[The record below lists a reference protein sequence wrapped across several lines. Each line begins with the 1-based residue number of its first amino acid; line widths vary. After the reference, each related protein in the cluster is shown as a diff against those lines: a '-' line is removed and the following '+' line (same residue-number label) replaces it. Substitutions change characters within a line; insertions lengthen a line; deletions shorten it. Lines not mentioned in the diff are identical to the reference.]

1 MPMKLNVGLSR
12 KVGEPN
18 YGSRGASV
26 NLELE
31 LDNSLVEQPERLRD
45 RIRQLYQLA
54 KASVDEELNGT
65 GQQPVLGNGQ
75 GNNHPLDQNNGR
87 GLDQYRMN
95 GNGSSNG
102 NGRSTDGGGPRQ
114 ATSSQ
119 VKAIHAI
126 ASRNRID
133 VGRLVKDRFSVQRPD
148 DLSISDASTLIDEL
162 KSAQAGASQ

>member
-31 LDNSLVEQPERLRD
+31 LDNSLVEQPDRLRE
-45 RIRQLYQLA
+45 RIRQLFQLA
-54 KASVDEELNGT
+54 KASVDEELNGV
-65 GQQPVLGNGQ
+65 GHQLANGS
-75 GNNHPLDQNNGR
+75 GI
-87 GLDQYRMN
+87 DQYRMN

-102 NGRSTDGGGPRQ
+102 NGRSSNGHGPRR
-114 ATSSQ
+114 ATGSQ

-126 ASRNRID
+126 AGRNRID
-133 VGRLVKDRFSVQRPD
+133 VGRLVQDRFKVSRPD
-148 DLSISDASTLIDEL
+148 ELSISDASTLIDEL
-162 KSAQAGASQ
+162 KAAQTGTSR

>member
-31 LDNSLVEQPERLRD
+31 LDNSLVEQPDRLRE

-54 KASVDEELNGT
+54 KASVDEELNGVDH
-65 GQQPVLGNGQ
+65 QPANGS
-75 GNNHPLDQNNGR
+75 GSVI
-87 GLDQYRMN
+87 DQYRMN

-102 NGRSTDGGGPRQ
+102 NGRSSNGHGPRH

-126 ASRNRID
+126 AGRNRID
-133 VGRLVKDRFSVQRPD
+133 VARLVQDRFSVQRPD

-162 KSAQAGASQ
+162 KAAQTGASR